1 MARADHYALD
11 PSHFN
16 IPPMS
21 AVTAETAAEA
31 EVQMSLAVME
41 YAREAYGMRFEPHSI
56 SLWLDHIP
64 EVPEA
69 SDLLPRVAF
78 AADPGKKLRAL
89 HPSHPTFEALR
100 MAYLVA
106 TGMRAAEP
114 PELPPRIPDGPRLR
128 VGDHHPQVA
137 MVRERLDVP
146 PDGVAA
152 TYFDRELGNEI
163 RNYLRSNRRARRR
176 EINDDLRALLNASQP
191 PAKLHDVR
199 LIEANMLRWR
209 WMPRDLG
216 DVYVWNN
223 IPEFTTRLLK
233 NGALIHEERI
243 IVGQTEQQTP
253 IFSDKMEKI
262 VFKPQ
267 WGVPNSIKI
276 TDLLPKLRSGDT
288 DVLDRRGMKIIKN
301 GRTISPE
308 RIRWSRTDIRY
319 LSIVQGPSPSNPL
332 GEMKFMFPNQHSVY
346 MHDTTSRSLF
356 RSRERTFSHGCI
368 RVRNPRKLAEVIFED
383 VQGWDVK
390 RIPNLLGRR
399 AEENNEVYL
408 DKPIMVH
415 NVYFTLLPDRSG
427 GFRRLKDFYGHDRR
441 IIEALE
447 GKSLRWIADNDP
459 ARIHKRRV
467 EEIERSTRYNRASY
481 SRSAREAAR
490 KRSYSTYRSS
500 LGAAPWPSFLDLFA
514 D

>member
-1 MARADHYALD
+1 
-11 PSHFN
+11 
-16 IPPMS
+16 
-21 AVTAETAAEA
+21 
-31 EVQMSLAVME
+31 
-41 YAREAYGMRFEPHSI
+41 
-56 SLWLDHIP
+56 
-64 EVPEA
+64 
-69 SDLLPRVAF
+69 
-78 AADPGKKLRAL
+78 
-89 HPSHPTFEALR
+89 
-100 MAYLVA
+100 
-106 TGMRAAEP
+106 
-114 PELPPRIPDGPRLR
+114 
-128 VGDHHPQVA
+128 

-163 RNYLRSNRRARRR
+163 RNYLRRKRKAHRR
-176 EINDDLRALLNASQP
+176 EINDDLRALLNASP
-191 PAKLHDVR
+191 LPAKLPDVR

-233 NGALIHEERI
+233 NGAFIHKERI

-288 DVLDRRGMKIIKN
+288 DVLDRRGMKIVKN
-301 GRTISPE
+301 GRTIGPE

-319 LSIVQGPSPSNPL
+319 LSIFQGPSPSNPL

-346 MHDTTSRSLF
+346 MHDATNRSLF

-383 VQGWDVK
+383 VQG
-390 RIPNLLGRR
+390 
-399 AEENNEVYL
+399 
-408 DKPIMVH
+408 
-415 NVYFTLLPDRSG
+415 
-427 GFRRLKDFYGHDRR
+427 
-441 IIEALE
+441 
-447 GKSLRWIADNDP
+447 
-459 ARIHKRRV
+459 
-467 EEIERSTRYNRASY
+467 
-481 SRSAREAAR
+481 
-490 KRSYSTYRSS
+490 
-500 LGAAPWPSFLDLFA
+500 
-514 D
+514 